1 MVVGGGGKIMAGW
14 VGDKN
19 MFGRGYWLRIY
30 AWSWMV
36 ARFSNTLSIG
46 VSSLTETIK

>member
-14 VGDKN
+14 VGDKD
-19 MFGRGYWLRIY
+19 MFGRGYWLLIY
-30 AWSWMV
+30 AWSLMV
-36 ARFSNTLSIG
+36 ARFSNTSSIG